1 MKITPG
7 FDETITFQ
15 QVKTQQKTAKTQE
28 KRSPC
33 IEVRRHEVKK
43 NYSCSDFSIDYEQ
56 ATHFFSR
63 QEKRSIVD
71 AIFIQHSC
79 TNKRQIQATCTQ
91 RDLLQGNVIIS
102 EMSNRGDTN
111 DKFVHKPSGC
121 QAFLLLQTGA
131 DDLITEK
138 GWK

>member
-1 MKITPG
+1 MKWK
-7 FDETITFQ
+7 
-15 QVKTQQKTAKTQE
+15 KTTVVQI
-28 KRSPC
+28 SL
-33 IEVRRHEVKK
+33 
-43 NYSCSDFSIDYEQ
+43 SIMNKQ
-56 ATHFFSR
+56 HIFFSR
-63 QEKRSIVD
+63 QEKRSVVD

-102 EMSNRGDTN
+102 EMSNRADTN